1 MLSHLRGHLK
11 LRRKELRRSGVER
24 VWGMFRNAQKAF
36 VKRLVGKEQ
45 WRAKT
50 LAKTWSDSLRFCWRR
65 ISNEPFIR
73 GFLPCSTL

>member
-11 LRRKELRRSGVER
+11 LRRKKLRRSGVER
-24 VWGMFRNAQKAF
+24 VWGMFRNVRKAS

-45 WRAKT
+45 WRAET
-50 LAKTWSDSLRFCWRR
+50 LAKTWADSLRFCWRR